1 MSFIP
6 SSGACTPTSRS
17 RQAKIP
23 GHPALTS
30 GAAREHSHLLSGP
43 MTGSEEVRMASDTGD
58 RMKIVIGY
66 AVWATLC
73 AAVAGVAISLI
84 HTWFFSYHGTRPG
97 LWRTLLEDAAA
108 TVGIA
113 AGQGAVALV
122 TGSLL
127 TQLGRGLHA
136 TVLLGLLVG
145 LFDFVMNFL
154 QMAVPR
160 TELGWAPDLIIL
172 TAATIAITVF
182 GSPPAAPAPPAPC

>member
-1 MSFIP
+1 MSTD
-6 SSGACTPTSRS
+6 S
-17 RQAKIP
+17 
-23 GHPALTS
+23 
-30 GAAREHSHLLSGP
+30 
-43 MTGSEEVRMASDTGD
+43 GD

-73 AAVAGVAISLI
+73 AVVAGVAISLI
-84 HTWFFSYHGTRPG
+84 HTWFFAHEPG
-97 LWRTLLEDAAA
+97 RVGFWRTLFEDAAV

-122 TGSLL
+122 TGSIV

-154 QMAVPR
+154 QMAVPA
-160 TELGWAPDLIIL
+160 TELGWVPDLVIL
-172 TAATIAITVF
+172 AAATIVITVL
-182 GSPPAAPAPPAPC
+182 GSRSATAAPSPPP

>member
-1 MSFIP
+1 
-6 SSGACTPTSRS
+6 
-17 RQAKIP
+17 
-23 GHPALTS
+23 
-30 GAAREHSHLLSGP
+30 
-43 MTGSEEVRMASDTGD
+43 MASDTGD

-73 AAVAGVAISLI
+73 AVVAGLAISLI
-84 HTWFFSYHGTRPG
+84 HTVFFSYHETRSG
-97 LWRTLLEDAAA
+97 FWRTLVEDAAVTIA
-108 TVGIA
+108 IA

-122 TGSLL
+122 TGSVL

-160 TELGWAPDLIIL
+160 TELGWVPDLVIL
-172 TAATIAITVF
+172 AAVTIAITVF
-182 GSPPAAPAPPAPC
+182 GSRSATAPSPPP